1 MSPQGSKGAENSI
14 FRAGKWWSPRPKP
27 KATPDGEADPQKAAA
42 AMVFARRLTRPL
54 RVRSRGLAVS
64 LRFAYRLHLPRIT
77 VLRTGPVLRYGCGSR
92 WSPPQE
98 SRQF

>member
-1 MSPQGSKGAENSI
+1 MDDTKALAPQSG
-14 FRAGKWWSPRPKP
+14 RAW
-27 KATPDGEADPQKAAA
+27 
-42 AMVFARRLTRPL
+42 VFARRLTRPL
-54 RVRSRGLAVS
+54 RVRSRGLAVP

-77 VLRTGPVLRYGCGSR
+77 VLRTGPVLRFGCSSR